1 MVKKMTNYPFRNF
14 TFSSRNL
21 IAEFI
26 KHAVVPGANH
36 FFENRIEPLIS
47 EVGAYL
53 DKRLGDP
60 ARIAIPA
67 RAD

>member
-1 MVKKMTNYPFRNF
+1 V
-14 TFSSRNL
+14 
-21 IAEFI
+21 IAGFI
-26 KHAVVPGANH
+26 EHAVVPGANH
-36 FFENRIEPLIS
+36 FFENRSEPLIS

>member
-1 MVKKMTNYPFRNF
+1 VR
-14 TFSSRNL
+14 
-21 IAEFI
+21 
-26 KHAVVPGANH
+26 GANH

-67 RAD
+67 RATAP

>member
-1 MVKKMTNYPFRNF
+1 MVKKITNYPFRYF
-14 TFSSRNL
+14 TLSSRNV

-26 KHAVVPGANH
+26 EHAVMPGANH

-53 DKRLGDP
+53 DKRLGNP